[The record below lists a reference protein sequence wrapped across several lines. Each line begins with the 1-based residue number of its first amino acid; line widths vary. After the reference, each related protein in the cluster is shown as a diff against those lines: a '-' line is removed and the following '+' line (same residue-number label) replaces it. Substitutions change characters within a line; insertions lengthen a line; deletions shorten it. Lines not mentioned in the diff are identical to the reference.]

1 MNFDQVLSNFNS
13 YIDQTYSDLGANL
26 QNAYVNQMQA
36 TVDDYMAQAR
46 SRYQQMADSAISTA
60 RNQIES
66 SRQTAMSQ
74 LEGVT
79 NSMRVQGYS
88 DDQINQFRGQ
98 IEASVNERLQ
108 PVSHELDSFEGRI
121 RDEISTM
128 YGQQQ
133 GTTGI
138 NHVAT
143 SDSSFISV
151 NPISQGGTSA
161 ASGVDINI
169 SYNELESNLSRL
181 KSGLNNLKSNWEGVI
196 QTNIAKLE
204 QSWIG
209 DDCSAYITKLK
220 ESDTKV
226 KKSIEAIQLLIT
238 TYTQAL
244 EVIKANQASVTNTI
258 AGSN

>member
-1 MNFDQVLSNFNS
+1 MNFDQILSNFNN

-79 NSMRVQGYS
+79 NSMRAQGYS

-128 YGQQQ
+128 YGHQQ

-138 NHVAT
+138 NNIAT

-151 NPISQGGTSA
+151 NPIPQGGTST